1 MCIVLQ
7 PVLFEYAP
15 EMAAIGTKLRDRAQE
30 LGLSDA
36 EVARRAGLH
45 PRRYSNYVNDER
57 EPDFET
63 LLRICMV
70 LETTP
75 NALFEIAGAATA
87 ATAQPATRRP
97 AAPGMAV
104 LREIDVRASAGAGA
118 IVESESPIAQWGFP
132 EMWLRA
138 SFGANPGE
146 LHLITVEGDSMEP
159 VLAPGDK
166 VMVDTGR
173 QVPSPPG
180 IFVLYDGFA
189 TVVKR
194 LEHIP
199 NSDPP
204 TIHIKSANPAYDSYD
219 RTADEINVVGRV
231 IGVWRRL

>member
-1 MCIVLQ
+1 
-7 PVLFEYAP
+7 
-15 EMAAIGTKLRDRAQE
+15 
-30 LGLSDA
+30 
-36 EVARRAGLH
+36 
-45 PRRYSNYVNDER
+45 
-57 EPDFET
+57 
-63 LLRICMV
+63 
-70 LETTP
+70 
-75 NALFEIAGAATA
+75 
-87 ATAQPATRRP
+87 
-97 AAPGMAV
+97 MAV
-104 LREIDVRASAGAGA
+104 LKEIDVRASAGAGA

-180 IFVLYDGFA
+180 IFVLYDGFG

-204 TIHIKSANPAYDSYD
+204 TIHIKSANPAYERYD